1 MIIPYDWPLII
12 YVGPDFED
20 EIIFTQS
27 GVPLDLTDYTAYDQ
41 IRTGQSQ
48 AAGLIAEFTC
58 AITPAEGK
66 VKLSLTD
73 LVTRLIS
80 VAAGYHTLVL
90 RDPAGLDLPFAM
102 GTVTFVQTSTVLPE
116 A

>member
-48 AAGLIAEFTC
+48 AAGLIAE
-58 AITPAEGK
+58 
-66 VKLSLTD
+66 
-73 LVTRLIS
+73 
-80 VAAGYHTLVL
+80 
-90 RDPAGLDLPFAM
+90 
-102 GTVTFVQTSTVLPE
+102 
-116 A
+116 